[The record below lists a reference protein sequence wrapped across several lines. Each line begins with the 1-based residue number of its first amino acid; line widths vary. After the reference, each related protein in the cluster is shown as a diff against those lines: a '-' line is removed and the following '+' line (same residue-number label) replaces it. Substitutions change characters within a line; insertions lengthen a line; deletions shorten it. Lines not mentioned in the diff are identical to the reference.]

1 MVKAAAGD
9 GTGGPEQ
16 QREQGERASAIAR
29 RLDRLMAREAARSG
43 GRPPAY
49 RELADRINRLAGR
62 DVISRDTVRNLHLGL
77 NQQGKACNPTVDTLD
92 WLGRGFGIGAGAS
105 YFLDDAKAAVVDEQL
120 DQLERAAELRQA
132 LGNDGVVNLVTR
144 ASALSDG
151 SLRVLLSLADNLRK
165 LEQDAAGTDVAG
177 TGAAGTGAAGPGPVG
192 QGAAGQR
199 PGPTAGR

>member
-1 MVKAAAGD
+1 MAKSAAGD

-16 QREQGERASAIAR
+16 PEQPGERASAIAR
-29 RLDRLMAREAARSG
+29 RLDRLMAREATRSG

-77 NQQGKACNPTVDTLD
+77 NQKGQACNPTVDTLD

-105 YFLDDAKAAVVDEQL
+105 YFLDDAKAALVDEQL
-120 DQLERAAELRQA
+120 DQLERMAELRQA
-132 LGNDGVVNLVTR
+132 LGNDGVVNLVKR

-165 LEQDAAGTDVAG
+165 LEQDASGQDAGSQDTGSQDASSRGASGRNAG
-177 TGAAGTGAAGPGPVG
+177 PTGAG
-192 QGAAGQR
+192 
-199 PGPTAGR
+199 